1 MLVLELLEHDRETY
15 IVPDYMN
22 RYRAWLA
29 FNRLSSRLV
38 FPFGPIFAQFS
49 IVVKS
54 RRLAALSL
62 FKILSLPLWNRKKG
76 GTYREIRD
84 LTCRGNNFFLP
95 GRKMELENGFV
106 HGLRVFR

>member
-49 IVVKS
+49 IGGEIQETRCS
-54 RRLAALSL
+54 LSL
-62 FKILSLPLWNRKKG
+62 
-76 GTYREIRD
+76 
-84 LTCRGNNFFLP
+84 
-95 GRKMELENGFV
+95 
-106 HGLRVFR
+106 

>member
-54 RRLAALSL
+54 RRLSL
-62 FKILSLPLWNRKKG
+62 FKILSLPLK
-76 GTYREIRD
+76 
-84 LTCRGNNFFLP
+84 
-95 GRKMELENGFV
+95 
-106 HGLRVFR
+106 